1 MGYSESKQK
10 IFLSYLLDHA
20 VIITFPCSRTP
31 LAPRITR
38 EQENHSTHSDFRKDN
53 VRADRADS
61 LRLDPLR
68 MGGVGGPV
76 EATALGDASQQ
87 WMNLED
93 SELITGDRSIQA
105 VRTRPGRAARMA
117 CRNGAPI
124 DPRARPANTLI
135 SAT

>member
-61 LRLDPLR
+61 LRLDPFR

-93 SELITGDRSIQA
+93 FRVDYRRQIDSSCPDKA
-105 VRTRPGRAARMA
+105 WAR
-117 CRNGAPI
+117 CQNGVPQRGA
-124 DPRARPANTLI
+124 D
-135 SAT
+135 